1 MGYNV
6 TEKRLRAAIFAVEK
20 AIRIVHLSV
29 WFLDLGNQHA
39 VRMRRVIHSPYH
51 TFICDLYG
59 CTVSSHVISQGQNFR
74 GKKKLLHMKRTFWI
88 SLKNSPETF
97 LRV

>member
-39 VRMRRVIHSPYH
+39 VSMRRVIHSPYH
-51 TFICDLYG
+51 TFICNLYG
-59 CTVSSHVISQGQNFR
+59 
-74 GKKKLLHMKRTFWI
+74 
-88 SLKNSPETF
+88 
-97 LRV
+97 